1 MTCKHA
7 SAQGHRLICLASPN
21 LILSPRRMFS
31 ICRFQEITGS
41 YPEKVTVVS
50 FTFKKRRF
58 EELHAQALQ
67 WPKQSFSYIG
77 VDPEAN
83 TGFNL
88 QEATVG
94 ELENAAKPFEIDP
107 YGCHSQVLQEK
118 RRSRNPFKRTPPYE
132 LSCPDMKELLSYC
145 GPAIIPK
152 SKVPW

>member
-1 MTCKHA
+1 
-7 SAQGHRLICLASPN
+7 
-21 LILSPRRMFS
+21 MFS

-118 RRSRNPFKRTPPYE
+118 RRSRNP
-132 LSCPDMKELLSYC
+132 
-145 GPAIIPK
+145 K